1 MFSIAHIAIRPYC
14 KLPPFQIHP
23 HSKFT
28 HVTICPY
35 FQFPH
40 VEGLI
45 AISLYTCVFWTFTN
59 IHVNTQKKRHGLG
72 MRAFAC
78 VVGANWNSPIL
89 QFIHIANYLHS
100 KFAPISNSPP
110 FQIPPLQIAPI
121 ANCPHSKLPPLQIA
135 LGIKNSKKVFY
146 YKNKFVSLPP
156 WKKYMS
162 CNTHSWLHS
171 VLGIVLSWRLCLF
184 VYIL

>member
-1 MFSIAHIAIRPYC
+1 M
-14 KLPPFQIHP
+14 
-23 HSKFT
+23 
-28 HVTICPY
+28 
-35 FQFPH
+35 
-40 VEGLI
+40 EGLI
-45 AISLYTCVFWTFTN
+45 AISPYTGVIRTFAS
-59 IHVNTQKKRHGLG
+59 IRVNTQKRRHGLG

-78 VVGANWNSPIL
+78 VVGANWNSPTFQIRHVTIRPYCKSPYAVACV
-89 QFIHIANYLHS
+89 FPSIHPHFKFVPTTNRPHS
-100 KFAPISNSPP
+100 KFAPIPNHPCYKSPP
-110 FQIPPLQIAPI
+110 FQMRPCFQ
-121 ANCPHSKLPPLQIA
+121 LPPFQIA